1 MLLSFKKGQRND
13 SYRPAS
19 EPCNCKIRAKGRHDM
34 FEHGEGGAP
43 NVPDRDPTLES
54 GDITAFAITL
64 AISIQHLGMRT
75 FYAVG
80 FSISL
85 VLLRHLLRYRRML
98 RAARNFT
105 RYEKAYHRLSKTPN
119 RGPDDPTPVQ
129 IHPLL
134 DAWRIECCKCGL
146 MVSNVSGW
154 QQVPHLKGHRF
165 QVTNR
170 KMQFS
175 RMMRG
180 LFLESVPET
189 PGCFERWI
197 LGGEDPVTTW
207 RDLHDR
213 ELRLHDDPAPSR
225 QSEHGVA
232 S

>member
-1 MLLSFKKGQRND
+1 ML
-13 SYRPAS
+13 
-19 EPCNCKIRAKGRHDM
+19 
-34 FEHGEGGAP
+34 EHGEGGAP
-43 NVPDRDPTLES
+43 NVPDRDPTLEG

-64 AISIQHLGMRT
+64 AISIQHLGMPVSC
-75 FYAVG
+75 AIG
-80 FSISL
+80 LSIGL
-85 VLLRHLLRYRRML
+85 VSLRHIQHFWRIR

-105 RYEKAYHRLSKTPN
+105 RYEKAYHRLSNTPN
-119 RGPDDPTPVQ
+119 RNSDEPTAVQ

-154 QQVPHLKGHRF
+154 QQVPDWEGHRF
-165 QVTNR
+165 QMPDR
-170 KMQFS
+170 KIQFS
-175 RMMRG
+175 RKMRG

-189 PGCFERWI
+189 PGWFERWI

-207 RDLHDR
+207 RNLHDR

-225 QSEHGVA
+225 QSENGVA